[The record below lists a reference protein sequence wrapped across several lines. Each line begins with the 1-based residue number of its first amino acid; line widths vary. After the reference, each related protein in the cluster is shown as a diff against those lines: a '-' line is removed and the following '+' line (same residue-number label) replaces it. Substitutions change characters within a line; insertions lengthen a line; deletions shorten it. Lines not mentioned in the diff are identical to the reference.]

1 MDVAGGRLL
10 ILVVSGGGVT
20 PPPACPGAAVAARTA
35 VTGQY
40 GGGACRGERRAACGS
55 AQRDRRAPRLAHA
68 PNPPPP
74 LPAHRPDS
82 PSMKAT
88 LNQLS
93 IFHYKKMLIHY
104 LCIFSRLAPSPV
116 TFCRLIY
123 AFCSCTNY
131 YPCIVWVIGH
141 WPLNFAFHA
150 SRNLCNKII
159 NVWWDI
165 GYVDMLLQIPYHY
178 FIV

>member
-1 MDVAGGRLL
+1 M

-40 GGGACRGERRAACGS
+40 GGGAYRGERRAACGS

-116 TFCRLIY
+116 TFCRLVY
-123 AFCSCTNY
+123 ALSILQFYKLLSLYSLGHRSLTSEFCV
-131 YPCIVWVIGH
+131 PCIAK
-141 WPLNFAFHA
+141 F
-150 SRNLCNKII
+150 
-159 NVWWDI
+159 
-165 GYVDMLLQIPYHY
+165 M
-178 FIV
+178 